1 MNGFDPIIALNV
13 RIALLAALE
22 SAEEFVEETKGLTQ
36 AIGKIV
42 GKCILFELE
51 KSKQIMK
58 ENKMWADDTPI
69 RGYRYR
75 YLLQGRRGEHEVSE
89 AEINLH
95 LGIVQR
101 TLEHKISNRK

>member
-13 RIALLAALE
+13 RIALLSALE

-42 GKCILFELE
+42 GKCILVELE
-51 KSKQIMK
+51 KSKHVMK
-58 ENKMWADDTPI
+58 EHKMWVDDNPV
-69 RGYRYR
+69 RGHRYR
-75 YLLQGRRGEHEVSE
+75 YLLQGRRGEHEATE
-89 AEINLH
+89 ADLDLH

-101 TLEHKISNRK
+101 TLEFKISKCK

>member
-13 RIALLAALE
+13 RIALLAALD
-22 SAEEFVEETKGLTQ
+22 SAEEFVGETKGFTQ
-36 AIGKIV
+36 AIGKVV

-51 KSKQIMK
+51 KSKQVMK
-58 ENKMWADDTPI
+58 ENKMWVEDHPV

-75 YLLQGRRGEHEVSE
+75 YLLQGRRGEHEASE
-89 AEINLH
+89 ADLNLH

-101 TLEHKISNRK
+101 TLEHKISKCK